1 VRARLLL
8 LSARLGAARFDA
20 VIDRIEGEVA
30 VLELPHAEL
39 CDVPVAL
46 LPSPA
51 REGDR
56 LRVRLGPRG
65 TRVRLRR
72 PLSPAPPGAPTPR
85 PRAHPPGE

>member
-1 VRARLLL
+1 MRTTLLIL
-8 LSARLGAARFDA
+8 GARLGAASFDA

-30 VLELPHAEL
+30 VIELPNAAL
-39 CDVPVAL
+39 CDLPVAW
-46 LPSPA
+46 LPPPA

-72 PLSPAPPGAPTPR
+72 TFPPARLRAPHPR
-85 PRAHPPGE
+85 PRAQPPGE